1 MPPKKRDKDNETN
14 KNSKIDHLQADHE
27 LFLQAF
33 EKPTQI
39 YRFLRTRNMLS
50 PIFLNRTLSYMK
62 RRMSRSNKSRIGF
75 KVDSLLDKIT
85 LKKSTELQ
93 PNSLGGYMTLTFL
106 GFYDKSLDDPRDYQV
121 KVETLLLKICH
132 KKRKESSSAI
142 VEVSVGSCSVP
153 LNPSTSEPPAMASAV
168 SISSDTFSPSQGPN
182 VKSYMLMLRV
192 TVTRTSGCSTTN
204 GASSSNEITN
214 GDSDEPVTK
223 RLKSSDHLNSTSSDN
238 KWTKLYG
245 SELIVYDKH
254 NRCLLTNGEYDL
266 VLHDATP
273 GGRSATIARSPHK
286 ALMAQWETIPSEND
300 LHAETNPF
308 DIFKVRPLLKLKL
321 SWSQEPTNGL
331 VNRPKLYQQNS
342 DTNGIKKDASSSKD
356 KHSTQ
361 KGSNSEIKNGEKSKE
376 STEGESKRQ
385 QIIYQFLYNN
395 NSRQQTEACDD
406 LHCPWC
412 SLDCGTLYS
421 LLKHLKLCH
430 SRFNFTYFP
439 IPGGARIDVSIN
451 ELYDGSYT
459 GSPHDLIAGAGR
471 GRGGA
476 RGPAR
481 RTTLTHLLA
490 WRPRARRRA
499 PRHSLAEF
507 LELDDTELV
516 EAQRP
521 YLTGHN
527 SLAEF
532 LEPDDTELVEA
543 QLPYLS
549 RHNSS
554 RHSLAEFLEL
564 DDTKLLEAQRPYLTG
579 YYRLYHHTITCLPVY
594 PNELDI
600 DSESETDPLWLQQK
614 TMMMIDEFTDVNE
627 GEKELMK
634 MWNLH
639 VMKYNY
645 VGDCQIPLACQMFLQ
660 MKGKELLEK
669 NLYRNFVLHMCS
681 LHDFGLLSP
690 VALYQTIQMLNQMLA
705 DNAEAKEK
713 MRESLKSQR
722 EHWHAVGKF
731 HQPVVIDQKPLATT
745 AKLNNV
751 EASPSVRR
759 KTSNL
764 QNANRMASASA
775 NFNKSASPGPSHVE
789 SKRKMSSG
797 SIHSRKRSSIS
808 ERKSSV

>member
-1 MPPKKRDKDNETN
+1 MPPKKRDKESETN
-14 KNSKIDHLQADHE
+14 RNPKIDPLQADHE

-62 RRMSRSNKSRIGF
+62 RRMSRSNKGRTGF
-75 KVDSLLDKIT
+75 KVDSLLEKIT

-106 GFYDKSLDDPRDYQV
+106 GFYDKSLDQSIDYQV

-153 LNPSTSEPPAMASAV
+153 LNPSSSEPPAMASAV
-168 SISSDTFSPSQGPN
+168 SIASETFSPSHGPN

-192 TVTRTSGCSTTN
+192 TVTKSPCAGNATSST
-204 GASSSNEITN
+204 AEITN
-214 GDSDEPVTK
+214 INNDEPLIK
-223 RLKSSDHLNSTSSDN
+223 RIKPSETNSSSTEN

-300 LHAETNPF
+300 LHGNTNPF

-331 VNRPKLYQQNS
+331 VNRPKLYHAN
-342 DTNGIKKDASSSKD
+342 DTNGIKKGLSITKNRFCM
-356 KHSTQ
+356 Q
-361 KGSNSEIKNGEKSKE
+361 KGNGESKHNKKSE
-376 STEGESKRQ
+376 NEGEMKRQ

-395 NSRQQTEACDD
+395 NSRQQTEGCDD

-459 GSPHDLIAGAGR
+459 GSPHDLIAAQGRSSASGPRAG
-471 GRGGA
+471 
-476 RGPAR
+476 PTR
-481 RTTLTHLLA
+481 RASLTHLLM
-490 WRPRARRRA
+490 WRPRARRRQQK
-499 PRHSLAEF
+499 HSLAEF
-507 LELDDTELV
+507 LEIEDSDV
-516 EAQRP
+516 
-521 YLTGHN
+521 
-527 SLAEF
+527 
-532 LEPDDTELVEA
+532 
-543 QLPYLS
+543 
-549 RHNSS
+549 
-554 RHSLAEFLEL
+554 
-564 DDTKLLEAQRPYLTG
+564 LEAQRPYITG
-579 YYRLYHHTITCLPVY
+579 HNRLYHHTITCLPVY

-645 VGDCQIPLACQMFLQ
+645 VGDCQIQLACQMFLQ
-660 MKGKELLEK
+660 MKGKELLAK
-669 NLYRNFVLHMCS
+669 NLYRNFILHVSS
-681 LHDFGLLSP
+681 LHDFGLISA
-690 VALYQTIQMLNQMLA
+690 VDLYQTMQMLNQMLA
-705 DNAEAKEK
+705 DSTEAKEK
-713 MRESLKSQR
+713 MRESLKAQR
-722 EHWHAVGKF
+722 EHWNAVGKF
-731 HQPVVIDQKPLATT
+731 QQPVIIEAKPQVNI
-745 AKLNNV
+745 AKLNA

-759 KTSNL
+759 KICSL
-764 QNANRMASASA
+764 QNANRMGSSG
-775 NFNKSASPGPSHVE
+775 FNKSSSPGPSNE

-797 SIHSRKRSSIS
+797 SIQSRKRSSIS
-808 ERKSSV
+808 ERKNSV

>member
-1 MPPKKRDKDNETN
+1 
-14 KNSKIDHLQADHE
+14 
-27 LFLQAF
+27 
-33 EKPTQI
+33 
-39 YRFLRTRNMLS
+39 MLS

-62 RRMSRSNKSRIGF
+62 RRMSRSNKSRVGF
-75 KVDSLLDKIT
+75 KVDSLLEKIT

-106 GFYDKSLDDPRDYQV
+106 GFYDKSLEDPRDYQV

-192 TVTRTSGCSTTN
+192 TVTRASATTTTN
-204 GASSSNEITN
+204 GNTSTAEITN
-214 GDSDEPVTK
+214 GDCDEPVTK
-223 RLKSSDHLNSTSSDN
+223 RLKSTDHLSDG

-266 VLHDATP
+266 VLHDAAP

-286 ALMAQWETIPSEND
+286 ALMAQWETIPNEND
-300 LHAETNPF
+300 LQTETNPF
-308 DIFKVRPLLKLKL
+308 DVFKVRPLLKLKL

-331 VNRPKLYQQNS
+331 VNRPKLYQQTS
-342 DTNGIKKDASSSKD
+342 ENGMKKDSGSSKD
-356 KHSTQ
+356 RSSSQ
-361 KGSNSEIKNGEKSKE
+361 KCGTDKNSDKPKTDAG
-376 STEGESKRQ
+376 EGESRRQ

-459 GSPHDLIAGAGR
+459 GSPHDLIASQGTVGGAPAG
-471 GRGGA
+471 GSASGASGASGTSGASGASGTGGA
-476 RGPAR
+476 RAGPAR
-481 RTTLTHLLA
+481 RTSLTHVLVC
-490 WRPRARRRA
+490 RPRARRRTPA
-499 PRHSLAEF
+499 HSLAEF
-507 LELDDTELV
+507 LELDDADV
-516 EAQRP
+516 ADAQRP

-527 SLAEF
+527 
-532 LEPDDTELVEA
+532 
-543 QLPYLS
+543 
-549 RHNSS
+549 
-554 RHSLAEFLEL
+554 
-564 DDTKLLEAQRPYLTG
+564 
-579 YYRLYHHTITCLPVY
+579 RLYHHTITCLPVY

-660 MKGKELLEK
+660 MRGKELLEK
-669 NLYRNFVLHMCS
+669 NLYRNFILHMCS
-681 LHDFGLLSP
+681 LHDFGLISP
-690 VALYQTIQMLNQMLA
+690 VALYQTVQMLNQMLA

-713 MRESLKSQR
+713 MRDSLKAQR
-722 EHWHAVGKF
+722 EHWNAVGKY
-731 HQPVVIDQKPLATT
+731 HQPALTEQKPPTTT
-745 AKLNNV
+745 AKLNSV

-764 QNANRMASASA
+764 QNANRMASTSS
-775 NFNKSASPGPSHVE
+775 NFNKSSSPGPSHVE

-797 SIHSRKRSSIS
+797 SIQSRKRSSIS

>member
-1 MPPKKRDKDNETN
+1 MPPKKRDKDNDTN

-62 RRMSRSNKSRIGF
+62 RRMSRSNKGRCGF
-75 KVDSLLDKIT
+75 KIDTLLEKIT

-168 SISSDTFSPSQGPN
+168 SISSETFSPSQGPN

-192 TVTRTSGCSTTN
+192 TVTKASANTN
-204 GASSSNEITN
+204 GATSSTEITN
-214 GDSDEPVTK
+214 GDCIEPVTK
-223 RLKSSDHLNSTSSDN
+223 RLKSNSTDHLNSPPDN

-266 VLHDATP
+266 VLHDAAP
-273 GGRSATIARSPHK
+273 GGRGAAIARSPHK
-286 ALMAQWETIPSEND
+286 ALMAQWETIPNENELQTD
-300 LHAETNPF
+300 TNPF

-331 VNRPKLYQQNS
+331 VNRPKLYQQS
-342 DTNGIKKDASSSKD
+342 ETNGAKKESGSSKD
-356 KHSTQ
+356 RLSMKN
-361 KGSNSEIKNGEKSKE
+361 GNSDSKNGEKSKTE
-376 STEGESKRQ
+376 ASEGESKRQ

-412 SLDCGTLYS
+412 SLDCGSLYS

-459 GSPHDLIAGAGR
+459 GSPHDLIAAQGR
-471 GRGGA
+471 GPPAAGPRA
-476 RGPAR
+476 GPAR
-481 RTTLTHLLA
+481 RTALTHVLL
-490 WRPRARRRA
+490 WRPRRARR
-499 PRHSLAEF
+499 PLRHSLAEF
-507 LELDDTELV
+507 LELDDAEVV

-527 SLAEF
+527 
-532 LEPDDTELVEA
+532 
-543 QLPYLS
+543 
-549 RHNSS
+549 
-554 RHSLAEFLEL
+554 
-564 DDTKLLEAQRPYLTG
+564 
-579 YYRLYHHTITCLPVY
+579 RLYHHTITCLPVY

-669 NLYRNFVLHMCS
+669 NLYRNFILHMCS

-713 MRESLKSQR
+713 MRESLKAQR
-722 EHWHAVGKF
+722 EHWHAVGKYQ
-731 HQPVVIDQKPLATT
+731 QPAIIEQKPQTSI
-745 AKLNNV
+745 AKLNNI

-764 QNANRMASASA
+764 QNANRMASNA
-775 NFNKSASPGPSHVE
+775 NFNKSASPGPSHTE
-789 SKRKMSSG
+789 TKRKMSSG
-797 SIHSRKRSSIS
+797 SIQSRKRSSIS

>member
-1 MPPKKRDKDNETN
+1 MPPKKRDKDSEAN

-75 KVDSLLDKIT
+75 KVDSLLEKIT
-85 LKKSTELQ
+85 LKKSTEIQ

-142 VEVSVGSCSVP
+142 FEVSVGSCSVP

-168 SISSDTFSPSQGPN
+168 RN
-182 VKSYMLMLRV
+182 
-192 TVTRTSGCSTTN
+192 STTN
-204 GASSSNEITN
+204 GATSSTEITN
-214 GDSDEPVTK
+214 GDSDEPLTK
-223 RLKSSDHLNSTSSDN
+223 RLKSSSDHLNSTPTEN
-238 KWTKLYG
+238 KWSKLYG

-273 GGRSATIARSPHK
+273 GSRSATITKSPHK
-286 ALMAQWETIPSEND
+286 ALMAQWETIPNESDMQTES
-300 LHAETNPF
+300 NPF

-331 VNRPKLYQQNS
+331 VNRPKLYQQS
-342 DTNGIKKDASSSKD
+342 GDTNGLKKDGSSKD
-356 KHSTQ
+356 RLTTQ
-361 KGSNSEIKNGEKSKE
+361 KCHLSDIKNGEKSKAE
-376 STEGESKRQ
+376 NGDSDSKRQ

-412 SLDCGTLYS
+412 SLDCGALYS

-439 IPGGARIDVSIN
+439 IPGGARVDVSIN

-459 GSPHDLIAGAGR
+459 GSPHDLIAAQGRAAG
-471 GRGGA
+471 GGPRA
-476 RGPAR
+476 GPTR
-481 RTTLTHLLA
+481 RASLTHVLVC
-490 WRPRARRRA
+490 RPRPRRA
-499 PRHSLAEF
+499 KRHSLAEF
-507 LELDDTELV
+507 LELDD
-516 EAQRP
+516 ADADSQRP

-527 SLAEF
+527 
-532 LEPDDTELVEA
+532 
-543 QLPYLS
+543 
-549 RHNSS
+549 
-554 RHSLAEFLEL
+554 
-564 DDTKLLEAQRPYLTG
+564 
-579 YYRLYHHTITCLPVY
+579 RLYHHTITCLPVY

-669 NLYRNFVLHMCS
+669 NLYRNFILHMCS

-690 VALYQTIQMLNQMLA
+690 VALYQTVQMLNQMLA

-713 MRESLKSQR
+713 MRDSLKAQR
-722 EHWHAVGKF
+722 EHWNAVGKYQ
-731 HQPVVIDQKPLATT
+731 QPVIIEQKPQNAT

-764 QNANRMASASA
+764 QNANRMASTSA
-775 NFNKSASPGPSHVE
+775 NFNKSSSPGPNIPE
-789 SKRKMSSG
+789 SKRKMSSSG
-797 SIHSRKRSSIS
+797 IHSRKRSSIS

>member
-1 MPPKKRDKDNETN
+1 MPPKKRDKDSETN

-75 KVDSLLDKIT
+75 KVDSLLEKIT

-93 PNSLGGYMTLTFL
+93 PKLGGYMTLTFL
-106 GFYDKSLDDPRDYQV
+106 GFYDKSLDDPREYQV

-192 TVTRTSGCSTTN
+192 TVTRASANGNSN
-204 GASSSNEITN
+204 GAASSTEITN

-223 RLKSSDHLNSTSSDN
+223 RLKSTPTDHCNSSTEN

-286 ALMAQWETIPSEND
+286 ALMAQWETIPNENE
-300 LHAETNPF
+300 LHSETNPF

-342 DTNGIKKDASSSKD
+342 ETNGVKKENNINKDRIPMQKSSTSD
-356 KHSTQ
+356 
-361 KGSNSEIKNGEKSKE
+361 NKNGDKSKTE
-376 STEGESKRQ
+376 PSEGESKRQ

-439 IPGGARIDVSIN
+439 IPGGARVDVSIN

-459 GSPHDLIAGAGR
+459 GSPHDLIAAQGRSAAGP
-471 GRGGA
+471 GGSA
-476 RGPAR
+476 GPRAGPTR
-481 RTTLTHLLA
+481 RAALSRVLL
-490 WRPRARRRA
+490 WRPRRARRA
-499 PRHSLAEF
+499 RHSLAEF
-507 LELDDTELV
+507 LELDDELAD
-516 EAQRP
+516 AQRP
-521 YLTGHN
+521 YLAGHN
-527 SLAEF
+527 
-532 LEPDDTELVEA
+532 
-543 QLPYLS
+543 
-549 RHNSS
+549 
-554 RHSLAEFLEL
+554 
-564 DDTKLLEAQRPYLTG
+564 
-579 YYRLYHHTITCLPVY
+579 RLYHHTITCLPVY

-645 VGDCQIPLACQMFLQ
+645 VGDCQIPIACQMFLQ

-669 NLYRNFVLHMCS
+669 NLYRNFILHMCS

-690 VALYQTIQMLNQMLA
+690 IALYQTVQMLNQMLA

-713 MRESLKSQR
+713 MRESLRAQR
-722 EHWHAVGKF
+722 DHWNAVGKYQ
-731 HQPVVIDQKPLATT
+731 QPAIIEQKPQMNA

-775 NFNKSASPGPSHVE
+775 NFNKSASPGPNHTE
-789 SKRKMSSG
+789 NKRKMSSG
-797 SIHSRKRSSIS
+797 SIQSRKRSSIS

>member
-1 MPPKKRDKDNETN
+1 MPPKKRDKDSETN

-75 KVDSLLDKIT
+75 KVDSLLEKIT

-106 GFYDKSLDDPRDYQV
+106 GFYDKSLEESRDYQV

-192 TVTRTSGCSTTN
+192 TVTRAGSQN
-204 GASSSNEITN
+204 GASTSEITN
-214 GDSDEPVTK
+214 GDCDEPVTK
-223 RLKSSDHLNSTSSDN
+223 RLKSTSEVNSET
-238 KWTKLYG
+238 KWSKLYG

-286 ALMAQWETIPSEND
+286 ALMAQWETIPNEND
-300 LHAETNPF
+300 IQTETNPF

-331 VNRPKLYQQNS
+331 VNRPKLYQQS
-342 DTNGIKKDASSSKD
+342 SETNGVKKETKEKPSILKSVSSES
-356 KHSTQ
+356 
-361 KGSNSEIKNGEKSKE
+361 KNGEKSKPE
-376 STEGESKRQ
+376 SATSESKRQ

-412 SLDCGTLYS
+412 SLDCGKLYS

-459 GSPHDLIAGAGR
+459 GSPHDLIAAQGRSSAPGPRAG
-471 GRGGA
+471 
-476 RGPAR
+476 PTR
-481 RTTLTHLLA
+481 RTSLTHLLV
-490 WRPRARRRA
+490 WRPRARRRMQK
-499 PRHSLAEF
+499 HSLAEF
-507 LELDDTELV
+507 LEVDDSEIV

-527 SLAEF
+527 
-532 LEPDDTELVEA
+532 
-543 QLPYLS
+543 
-549 RHNSS
+549 
-554 RHSLAEFLEL
+554 
-564 DDTKLLEAQRPYLTG
+564 
-579 YYRLYHHTITCLPVY
+579 RLYHHTITCLPVY

-645 VGDCQIPLACQMFLQ
+645 VGDCQIPLACRKFLQ
-660 MKGKELLEK
+660 AKGRELLDK
-669 NLYRNFVLHMCS
+669 GLYRNLILHMCS

-690 VALYQTIQMLNQMLA
+690 VVLHQTVQMLNQMLA
-705 DNAEAKEK
+705 DSSEAKEK
-713 MRESLKSQR
+713 MRSALKAQR
-722 EHWHAVGKF
+722 EHWNAVGKF
-731 HQPVVIDQKPLATT
+731 QQPVIIEQKPQINQ
-745 AKLNNV
+745 AKLNNA

-764 QNANRMASASA
+764 QNANRMGSNS
-775 NFNKSASPGPSHVE
+775 FNKSSSPAPNE

-797 SIHSRKRSSIS
+797 SIQSRKRSSIS

>member
-1 MPPKKRDKDNETN
+1 MPPKKRDKDSETN

-75 KVDSLLDKIT
+75 KVDSLLEKIT
-85 LKKSTELQ
+85 LKKSTEIQ

-106 GFYDKSLDDPRDYQV
+106 GFYDKSLDDPRDYHV

-142 VEVSVGSCSVP
+142 FEVSVGSCSVP

-192 TVTRTSGCSTTN
+192 TVTKATGSSSTN
-204 GASSSNEITN
+204 GATSSTEITN
-214 GDSDEPVTK
+214 GDSDEPLIK
-223 RLKSSDHLNSTSSDN
+223 RLKSSSEHLNSTTEN
-238 KWTKLYG
+238 KWSKLYG

-286 ALMAQWETIPSEND
+286 ALMAQWETIPNEKD
-300 LHAETNPF
+300 LHSETNPF

-331 VNRPKLYQQNS
+331 VNRPKLYQQSS
-342 DTNGIKKDASSSKD
+342 DMNGVKKDGSNKERL
-356 KHSTQ
+356 STQ
-361 KGSNSEIKNGEKSKE
+361 KHDVKNSDKSK
-376 STEGESKRQ
+376 GESSEADGKRQ

-412 SLDCGTLYS
+412 SLDCGALYS

-459 GSPHDLIAGAGR
+459 GSPHDLIAAQGRGAG
-471 GRGGA
+471 A
-476 RGPAR
+476 GPRAGPTR
-481 RTTLTHLLA
+481 RAALTRVLVCPRP
-490 WRPRARRRA
+490 RPRARR
-499 PRHSLAEF
+499 H
-507 LELDDTELV
+507 
-516 EAQRP
+516 
-521 YLTGHN
+521 

-532 LEPDDTELVEA
+532 LEPDDA
-543 QLPYLS
+543 D
-549 RHNSS
+549 
-554 RHSLAEFLEL
+554 A
-564 DDTKLLEAQRPYLTG
+564 DAQRPYITG
-579 YYRLYHHTITCLPVY
+579 HNRLYHHTITCLPVY

-669 NLYRNFVLHMCS
+669 NLYRNFILHMCS

-690 VALYQTIQMLNQMLA
+690 VALYQTVQMLNQMLA

-713 MRESLKSQR
+713 MRQSLKAQR
-722 EHWHAVGKF
+722 EHWNAIGKYQ
-731 HQPVVIDQKPLATT
+731 QPVIIEQKPQTTT

-764 QNANRMASASA
+764 QNANRMASTSS
-775 NFNKSASPGPSHVE
+775 NFNKSSSPGPNNSE

-797 SIHSRKRSSIS
+797 SIQSRKRSSIS

>member
-1 MPPKKRDKDNETN
+1 MPPKKRDKDSETN

-75 KVDSLLDKIT
+75 KVDSLLEKIT
-85 LKKSTELQ
+85 LKKSTEIQ

-142 VEVSVGSCSVP
+142 IEVSVGSCSVP

-192 TVTRTSGCSTTN
+192 TVTRAASNTTTN
-204 GASSSNEITN
+204 NATSSTEITN
-214 GDSDEPVTK
+214 GDSEEPLTK
-223 RLKSSDHLNSTSSDN
+223 RIKSASDHLNSTTEN
-238 KWTKLYG
+238 KWSKLYG

-273 GGRSATIARSPHK
+273 GSRSATITRSPHK
-286 ALMAQWETIPSEND
+286 ALMAQWETIPNEND
-300 LHAETNPF
+300 VQSESNPF

-331 VNRPKLYQQNS
+331 VNRPKLYQQS
-342 DTNGIKKDASSSKD
+342 TETNGVKKDSVNKD
-356 KHSTQ
+356 RLPTQ
-361 KGSNSEIKNGEKSKE
+361 KCHANDIKNGDKSKVDT
-376 STEGESKRQ
+376 TEGDGKRQ

-412 SLDCGTLYS
+412 SLDCGALYS

-459 GSPHDLIAGAGR
+459 GSPHDLIAAQGR
-471 GRGGA
+471 GCGG
-476 RGPAR
+476 GPRAGPTR
-481 RTTLTHLLA
+481 RASLTHVLVC
-490 WRPRARRRA
+490 RPRPRPPRTK
-499 PRHSLAEF
+499 RHSLAEF
-507 LELDDTELV
+507 LELDDADAES
-516 EAQRP
+516 QRP

-527 SLAEF
+527 
-532 LEPDDTELVEA
+532 
-543 QLPYLS
+543 
-549 RHNSS
+549 
-554 RHSLAEFLEL
+554 
-564 DDTKLLEAQRPYLTG
+564 
-579 YYRLYHHTITCLPVY
+579 RLYHHTITCLPVY

-669 NLYRNFVLHMCS
+669 NLYRNFILHMCS

-690 VALYQTIQMLNQMLA
+690 VALYQTIQRLNQMLA

-713 MRESLKSQR
+713 MRESLKAQR
-722 EHWHAVGKF
+722 EHWNLIGKYQ
-731 HQPVVIDQKPLATT
+731 QPVIIEQKPQTTT

-764 QNANRMASASA
+764 QNANRMGSASS
-775 NFNKSASPGPSHVE
+775 NFTSTPGPSGE
-789 SKRKMSSG
+789 TKRKMSSG
-797 SIHSRKRSSIS
+797 SIQSRKRSSIS

>member
-1 MPPKKRDKDNETN
+1 MPPKKRDKDSEAN

-75 KVDSLLDKIT
+75 KVDCLLEKIT

-106 GFYDKSLDDPRDYQV
+106 GFYDKSLEDSREYQV

-192 TVTRTSGCSTTN
+192 TVTKTSNNVAN
-204 GASSSNEITN
+204 GASSSTEITN
-214 GDSDEPVTK
+214 GDCEEPVTK
-223 RLKSSDHLNSTSSDN
+223 RLKSSDHQNTTEN

-266 VLHDATP
+266 VLHDAAP

-286 ALMAQWETIPSEND
+286 ALMAQWETIPNEHD
-300 LHAETNPF
+300 LQTETNPF
-308 DIFKVRPLLKLKL
+308 DVFKVRPLLKLKL

-331 VNRPKLYQQNS
+331 VNRPKLYQQTSENGVKKETSINKDRLSAQKCSTS
-342 DTNGIKKDASSSKD
+342 DHKNNEKVK
-356 KHSTQ
+356 
-361 KGSNSEIKNGEKSKE
+361 SEQND
-376 STEGESKRQ
+376 GESKRQ

-459 GSPHDLIAGAGR
+459 GSPHDLIAAQGRSVGTGPRAG
-471 GRGGA
+471 
-476 RGPAR
+476 PTR
-481 RTTLTHLLA
+481 RTTLTHVLV
-490 WRPRARRRA
+490 WRPRARRR
-499 PRHSLAEF
+499 PVRHSLAEF
-507 LELDDTELV
+507 LELEDTEMI

-521 YLTGHN
+521 YITGHN
-527 SLAEF
+527 
-532 LEPDDTELVEA
+532 
-543 QLPYLS
+543 
-549 RHNSS
+549 
-554 RHSLAEFLEL
+554 
-564 DDTKLLEAQRPYLTG
+564 
-579 YYRLYHHTITCLPVY
+579 RLYHHTITCLPVY

-639 VMKYNY
+639 VMKHNY

-660 MKGKELLEK
+660 MRGKELLEK

-690 VALYQTIQMLNQMLA
+690 VALYQTVQMLNQMLA
-705 DNAEAKEK
+705 DNHEAKEK
-713 MRESLKSQR
+713 MRESLKAQR
-722 EHWHAVGKF
+722 EHWNAVGKYQ
-731 HQPVVIDQKPLATT
+731 QPVVIEQKPQTNT
-745 AKLNNV
+745 AKLNV

-759 KTSNL
+759 KISNL
-764 QNANRMASASA
+764 QNANRMASTSS
-775 NFNKSASPGPSHVE
+775 NFNKSSSPGPNHSE

-797 SIHSRKRSSIS
+797 SIQSRKRSSIS

>member
-1 MPPKKRDKDNETN
+1 
-14 KNSKIDHLQADHE
+14 
-27 LFLQAF
+27 
-33 EKPTQI
+33 
-39 YRFLRTRNMLS
+39 
-50 PIFLNRTLSYMK
+50 MK

-106 GFYDKSLDDPRDYQV
+106 GFYDKSLDEPRDYQV

-168 SISSDTFSPSQGPN
+168 SISSETFSPSQGPN

-192 TVTRTSGCSTTN
+192 TVTRASGSSTSN
-204 GASSSNEITN
+204 GAASSSEITN
-214 GDSDEPVTK
+214 GDCDEPVTK
-223 RLKSSDHLNSTSSDN
+223 RLKSSSDLNSSSDG
-238 KWTKLYG
+238 KWTKFYG

-266 VLHDATP
+266 VLHDASP
-273 GGRSATIARSPHK
+273 AGRSGTIARSPHK
-286 ALMAQWETIPSEND
+286 ALMAQWETIPNEND
-300 LHAETNPF
+300 LQTEGNPF

-331 VNRPKLYQQNS
+331 VNRPKLYQQTS
-342 DTNGIKKDASSSKD
+342 ENGKKDSCSSKD
-356 KHSTQ
+356 RQAASKS
-361 KGSNSEIKNGEKSKE
+361 SNNDIKNGDKSKLDG
-376 STEGESKRQ
+376 TDGESKRQ

-459 GSPHDLIAGAGR
+459 GSPHDLIAAQ
-471 GRGGA
+471 GRGG
-476 RGPAR
+476 GPAATAPGGGPAGPRAGPTR
-481 RTTLTHLLA
+481 RTELTHVLVWRA
-490 WRPRARRRA
+490 RPRRR
-499 PRHSLAEF
+499 PIRHSLAEF
-507 LELDDTELV
+507 LELDDADIV
-516 EAQRP
+516 DAQRP

-527 SLAEF
+527 
-532 LEPDDTELVEA
+532 
-543 QLPYLS
+543 
-549 RHNSS
+549 
-554 RHSLAEFLEL
+554 
-564 DDTKLLEAQRPYLTG
+564 
-579 YYRLYHHTITCLPVY
+579 RLYHHTITCLPVY

-645 VGDCQIPLACQMFLQ
+645 VGDCQIPIACQMFLQ
-660 MKGKELLEK
+660 MRGKELLEK

-690 VALYQTIQMLNQMLA
+690 VALYQTVQLLNQMLA
-705 DNAEAKEK
+705 DNGEAKEK
-713 MRESLKSQR
+713 MRESLRAAR
-722 EHWHAVGKF
+722 EQWRLTRRDEPRG
-731 HQPVVIDQKPLATT
+731 DAT
-745 AKLNNV
+745 
-751 EASPSVRR
+751 PRR
-759 KTSNL
+759 KPPR
-764 QNANRMASASA
+764 QA
-775 NFNKSASPGPSHVE
+775 PG
-789 SKRKMSSG
+789 
-797 SIHSRKRSSIS
+797 RKRASLSD
-808 ERKSSV
+808 RNTSV

>member
-1 MPPKKRDKDNETN
+1 MPPKKRDKDNEAS

-75 KVDSLLDKIT
+75 KVDSLLEKIT

-192 TVTRTSGCSTTN
+192 TVTRASGSSTAN
-204 GASSSNEITN
+204 GAASSSEITN
-214 GDSDEPVTK
+214 GDCDEPVTK
-223 RLKSSDHLNSTSSDN
+223 RLKSSSDLNSSSDG
-238 KWTKLYG
+238 KWTKFYG

-273 GGRSATIARSPHK
+273 GGRSGTIARSPHK
-286 ALMAQWETIPSEND
+286 ALMAQWETIPNEND
-300 LHAETNPF
+300 LQTEGNPF

-331 VNRPKLYQQNS
+331 VNRPKLYQQTS
-342 DTNGIKKDASSSKD
+342 ENGKKDPSNKDRQSTSKTRD
-356 KHSTQ
+356 KT
-361 KGSNSEIKNGEKSKE
+361 KSD
-376 STEGESKRQ
+376 SADGESKRQ

-459 GSPHDLIAGAGR
+459 GSPHDLIAAQGRSGVSAGP
-471 GRGGA
+471 GGA
-476 RGPAR
+476 AGPRAGPTR
-481 RTTLTHLLA
+481 RTALTHVLV
-490 WRPRARRRA
+490 WRARARRRPA
-499 PRHSLAEF
+499 RHSLAEF
-507 LELDDTELV
+507 LELDDADV
-516 EAQRP
+516 IDAQRP

-527 SLAEF
+527 
-532 LEPDDTELVEA
+532 
-543 QLPYLS
+543 
-549 RHNSS
+549 
-554 RHSLAEFLEL
+554 
-564 DDTKLLEAQRPYLTG
+564 
-579 YYRLYHHTITCLPVY
+579 RLYHHTITCLPVY

-645 VGDCQIPLACQMFLQ
+645 VGDCQIPIACQMFLQ
-660 MKGKELLEK
+660 MRGKELLEK

-690 VALYQTIQMLNQMLA
+690 VALYQTVQMLNQMLA

-713 MRESLKSQR
+713 MRESLRAAR
-722 EHWHAVGKF
+722 EHWQLVGRLQ
-731 HQPVVIDQKPLATT
+731 QPAAGAPPAPDHKAPA
-745 AKLNNV
+745 AGNKLG
-751 EASPSVRR
+751 EASPAVRR
-759 KTSNL
+759 KTSSL
-764 QNANRMASASA
+764 QAARLASAA
-775 NFNKSASPGPSHVE
+775 ASPAAD

-797 SIHSRKRSSIS
+797 AIHSRKRSSIS

>member
-1 MPPKKRDKDNETN
+1 MPPKKRDKDNEAS

-106 GFYDKSLDDPRDYQV
+106 GFYDKSLDEPRDYQV

-168 SISSDTFSPSQGPN
+168 SISSETFSPSQGPN

-192 TVTRTSGCSTTN
+192 TVTRASGSSTSN
-204 GASSSNEITN
+204 GAASSSEITN
-214 GDSDEPVTK
+214 GDCDEPVTK
-223 RLKSSDHLNSTSSDN
+223 RLKSSSDLNSSSDG
-238 KWTKLYG
+238 KWTKFYG

-266 VLHDATP
+266 VLHDASP
-273 GGRSATIARSPHK
+273 AGRSGTIARSPHK
-286 ALMAQWETIPSEND
+286 ALMAQWETIPNEND
-300 LHAETNPF
+300 LQTEGNPF

-331 VNRPKLYQQNS
+331 VNRPKLYQQTS
-342 DTNGIKKDASSSKD
+342 ENGKKDSCSSKD
-356 KHSTQ
+356 RQAASKS
-361 KGSNSEIKNGEKSKE
+361 SNNDIKNGDKSKLDG
-376 STEGESKRQ
+376 TDGESKRQ

-459 GSPHDLIAGAGR
+459 GSPHDLIAAQ
-471 GRGGA
+471 GRGG
-476 RGPAR
+476 GPAAATQGGGPAGPRAGPTR
-481 RTTLTHLLA
+481 RTELTHVLVWRA
-490 WRPRARRRA
+490 RPRRR
-499 PRHSLAEF
+499 PIRHSLAEF
-507 LELDDTELV
+507 LELDDADIV
-516 EAQRP
+516 DAQRP

-527 SLAEF
+527 
-532 LEPDDTELVEA
+532 
-543 QLPYLS
+543 
-549 RHNSS
+549 
-554 RHSLAEFLEL
+554 
-564 DDTKLLEAQRPYLTG
+564 
-579 YYRLYHHTITCLPVY
+579 RLYHHTITCLPVY

-645 VGDCQIPLACQMFLQ
+645 VGDCQIPIACQMFLQ
-660 MKGKELLEK
+660 MRGKELLEK

-690 VALYQTIQMLNQMLA
+690 VALYQTVQLLNQMLA
-705 DNAEAKEK
+705 DNGEAKEK
-713 MRESLKSQR
+713 MRESLRAAR
-722 EHWHAVGKF
+722 EQWRLTRRDEPRADHT
-731 HQPVVIDQKPLATT
+731 P
-745 AKLNNV
+745 
-751 EASPSVRR
+751 RR
-759 KTSNL
+759 KPPR
-764 QNANRMASASA
+764 QA
-775 NFNKSASPGPSHVE
+775 PG
-789 SKRKMSSG
+789 
-797 SIHSRKRSSIS
+797 RKRASLSD
-808 ERKSSV
+808 RNTSV

>member
-1 MPPKKRDKDNETN
+1 MPPKKRDKDNESN

-62 RRMSRSNKSRIGF
+62 RRMSRSNKSRMGF
-75 KVDSLLDKIT
+75 KVDSLLEKVT

-192 TVTRTSGCSTTN
+192 TVTRATGSTSN
-204 GASSSNEITN
+204 GASSSEITN
-214 GDSDEPVTK
+214 GDNDEPLTK
-223 RLKSSDHLNSTSSDN
+223 RLKSSADLNSSEA

-273 GGRSATIARSPHK
+273 STRSATIAKSPHK
-286 ALMAQWETIPSEND
+286 ALMAQWETIPSEHD
-300 LHAETNPF
+300 LQADSNPF
-308 DIFKVRPLLKLKL
+308 DVFKVRPLLKLKL

-331 VNRPKLYQQNS
+331 VNRPKLYQQSNE
-342 DTNGIKKDASSSKD
+342 NGHKKESSTSKD
-356 KHSTQ
+356 RLNVPKCSS
-361 KGSNSEIKNGEKSKE
+361 SNSEIKNGDKQKSDQ
-376 STEGESKRQ
+376 SEGESKRQ

-459 GSPHDLIAGAGR
+459 GSPHDLIAAQGRGAGA
-471 GRGGA
+471 GS
-476 RGPAR
+476 GPRAGPTR
-481 RTTLTHLLA
+481 RTSLTHVLV
-490 WRPRARRRA
+490 WRARARRR
-499 PRHSLAEF
+499 PHRHSLAEF
-507 LELDDTELV
+507 LELDDAELV
-516 EAQRP
+516 DAQRP

-527 SLAEF
+527 
-532 LEPDDTELVEA
+532 
-543 QLPYLS
+543 
-549 RHNSS
+549 
-554 RHSLAEFLEL
+554 
-564 DDTKLLEAQRPYLTG
+564 
-579 YYRLYHHTITCLPVY
+579 RLYHHTITCLPVY

-660 MKGKELLEK
+660 MRGKELLEK

-690 VALYQTIQMLNQMLA
+690 IALYQTVQMLNQMLA

-713 MRESLKSQR
+713 MRESLRQAR
-722 EHWHAVGKF
+722 EHWHAVGQF
-731 HQPVVIDQKPLATT
+731 QAPALTEQKPAPSC
-745 AKLNNV
+745 AKLSA

-759 KTSNL
+759 KTSSL
-764 QNANRMASASA
+764 HARLA
-775 NFNKSASPGPSHVE
+775 GR
-789 SKRKMSSG
+789 KRERERER
-797 SIHSRKRSSIS
+797 SRKT
-808 ERKSSV
+808 EG

>member
-1 MPPKKRDKDNETN
+1 MPPKKRDKDNEN
-14 KNSKIDHLQADHE
+14 LKNSKIDHLQADHE

-62 RRMSRSNKSRIGF
+62 RRMSRSNKTRIGF

-85 LKKSTELQ
+85 AKKSTDLQ
-93 PNSLGGYMTLTFL
+93 LKSLGGYMTLTFL
-106 GFYDKSLDDPRDYQV
+106 GFYDKSLENPREYQV

-192 TVTRTSGCSTTN
+192 TVTRSSGNNASNGPTT
-204 GASSSNEITN
+204 SNEITN
-214 GDSDEPVTK
+214 GDCGEPVTK
-223 RLKSSDHLNSTSSDN
+223 RLKSATSDHLNSTSNDN

-266 VLHDATP
+266 VLHDAIP
-273 GGRSATIARSPHK
+273 GGRSPTIAKSPHK
-286 ALMAQWETIPSEND
+286 ALMAQWETIPNEMD
-300 LHAETNPF
+300 VHPDKNPF

-331 VNRPKLYQQNS
+331 VNRPKLYQQAGES
-342 DTNGIKKDASSSKD
+342 NGMKKDGSSSKD

-361 KGSNSEIKNGEKSKE
+361 KGNDIKNGDKCKSD
-376 STEGESKRQ
+376 SSEGESKRQ

-412 SLDCGTLYS
+412 SLDCGALYS

-430 SRFNFTYFP
+430 SRFNFTYF
-439 IPGGARIDVSIN
+439 
-451 ELYDGSYT
+451 
-459 GSPHDLIAGAGR
+459 
-471 GRGGA
+471 
-476 RGPAR
+476 
-481 RTTLTHLLA
+481 
-490 WRPRARRRA
+490 
-499 PRHSLAEF
+499 F
-507 LELDDTELV
+507 LELDDAEHV

-527 SLAEF
+527 
-532 LEPDDTELVEA
+532 
-543 QLPYLS
+543 
-549 RHNSS
+549 
-554 RHSLAEFLEL
+554 
-564 DDTKLLEAQRPYLTG
+564 
-579 YYRLYHHTITCLPVY
+579 RLYHHTITCLPVY

-600 DSESETDPLWLQQK
+600 DSEGETDPLWLQQK

-669 NLYRNFVLHMCS
+669 NLYRNFILHMCS

-690 VALYQTIQMLNQMLA
+690 VTLYQTIQMLNQMLA

-713 MRESLKSQR
+713 MRESLKAQR
-722 EHWHAVGKF
+722 EHWNTIGKF
-731 HQPVVIDQKPLATT
+731 QQPVVIDQKPATKT
-745 AKLNNV
+745 ANLNNV

-764 QNANRMASASA
+764 QNANRMASASS
-775 NFNKSASPGPSHVE
+775 NFNKSSSPGPSHTE
-789 SKRKMSSG
+789 TKRKMSSG
-797 SIHSRKRSSIS
+797 SIQSRKRSSIS

>member
-1 MPPKKRDKDNETN
+1 MPPKKRDKDNEAS
-14 KNSKIDHLQADHE
+14 KSSKIDHLQADHE

-75 KVDSLLDKIT
+75 KVDSLLEKIT

-192 TVTRTSGCSTTN
+192 TVTRASGSSTAN
-204 GASSSNEITN
+204 GAASSSEITN
-214 GDSDEPVTK
+214 GDCDEPVTK
-223 RLKSSDHLNSTSSDN
+223 RLKSSSDLNSSSDG
-238 KWTKLYG
+238 KWTKFYG

-273 GGRSATIARSPHK
+273 GGRSGTIARSPHK
-286 ALMAQWETIPSEND
+286 ALMAQWETIPNEND
-300 LHAETNPF
+300 LQTEGNPF

-331 VNRPKLYQQNS
+331 VNRPKLYQQTS
-342 DTNGIKKDASSSKD
+342 ENGKKDSSNKDRQSTSK
-356 KHSTQ
+356 T
-361 KGSNSEIKNGEKSKE
+361 SNNDIKNGDKTKSD
-376 STEGESKRQ
+376 SNDGESKRQ

-459 GSPHDLIAGAGR
+459 GSPHDLIAAQGRSGSGPAAAGPGGAGP
-471 GRGGA
+471 GGA
-476 RGPAR
+476 GGPRAGPTR
-481 RTTLTHLLA
+481 RTALTHVLV
-490 WRPRARRRA
+490 WRARARRRPA
-499 PRHSLAEF
+499 RHSLAEF
-507 LELDDTELV
+507 LELDDADLV
-516 EAQRP
+516 DAQRP

-527 SLAEF
+527 
-532 LEPDDTELVEA
+532 
-543 QLPYLS
+543 
-549 RHNSS
+549 
-554 RHSLAEFLEL
+554 
-564 DDTKLLEAQRPYLTG
+564 
-579 YYRLYHHTITCLPVY
+579 RLYHHTITCLPVY

-645 VGDCQIPLACQMFLQ
+645 VGDCQIPIACQMFLQ
-660 MKGKELLEK
+660 MRGKELLEK

-690 VALYQTIQMLNQMLA
+690 VALYQTVQMLNQMLA

-713 MRESLKSQR
+713 MRESLRAQR
-722 EHWHAVGKF
+722 EHWQLVGRLQ
-731 HQPVVIDQKPLATT
+731 QPAGGGCAPAAPDCKAPPA
-745 AKLNNV
+745 AGKLGDS
-751 EASPSVRR
+751 SPAVRR

-764 QNANRMASASA
+764 QNANRMASA
-775 NFNKSASPGPSHVE
+775 ASFSKAGSPAASHADT
-789 SKRKMSSG
+789 KRKMSSG
-797 SIHSRKRSSIS
+797 TIQSRKRSSIS

>member
-1 MPPKKRDKDNETN
+1 MPPKKRDKDNEAN

-75 KVDSLLDKIT
+75 KVDSLLEKIT

-106 GFYDKSLDDPRDYQV
+106 GFYDKSLDEPRDYQV

-168 SISSDTFSPSQGPN
+168 SISSETFSPSQGPN

-192 TVTRTSGCSTTN
+192 TVTRASGSSTSN
-204 GASSSNEITN
+204 GAASSSEITN
-214 GDSDEPVTK
+214 GDCDEPVTK
-223 RLKSSDHLNSTSSDN
+223 RLKSSSDLNSSSDG
-238 KWTKLYG
+238 KWTKFYG

-266 VLHDATP
+266 VLHDASP
-273 GGRSATIARSPHK
+273 GGRSGTIARSPHK
-286 ALMAQWETIPSEND
+286 ALMAQWETIPNEND
-300 LHAETNPF
+300 LQTEGNPF

-331 VNRPKLYQQNS
+331 VNRPKLYQQTS
-342 DTNGIKKDASSSKD
+342 ENGKKDSCSSKD
-356 KHSTQ
+356 RQAASKS
-361 KGSNSEIKNGEKSKE
+361 SNNDIKNGDKSKLDG
-376 STEGESKRQ
+376 TDGESKRQ

-459 GSPHDLIAGAGR
+459 GSPHDLIAAQ
-471 GRGGA
+471 GRGGSG
-476 RGPAR
+476 GPGAG
-481 RTTLTHLLA
+481 
-490 WRPRARRRA
+490 PGA
-499 PRHSLAEF
+499 PS
-507 LELDDTELV
+507 DIVD
-516 EAQRP
+516 AQRP

-527 SLAEF
+527 
-532 LEPDDTELVEA
+532 
-543 QLPYLS
+543 
-549 RHNSS
+549 
-554 RHSLAEFLEL
+554 
-564 DDTKLLEAQRPYLTG
+564 
-579 YYRLYHHTITCLPVY
+579 RLYHHTITCLPVY

-645 VGDCQIPLACQMFLQ
+645 VGDCQIPIACQMFLQ
-660 MKGKELLEK
+660 MRGKELLEK

-690 VALYQTIQMLNQMLA
+690 VALYQTVQMLNQMLA

-713 MRESLKSQR
+713 MRESLRLAR
-722 EHWHAVGKF
+722 EQWRAA
-731 HQPVVIDQKPLATT
+731 P
-745 AKLNNV
+745 
-751 EASPSVRR
+751 EAAPRR
-759 KTSNL
+759 KPPRAIT
-764 QNANRMASASA
+764 
-775 NFNKSASPGPSHVE
+775 
-789 SKRKMSSG
+789 
-797 SIHSRKRSSIS
+797 RKRHDHA
-808 ERKSSV
+808 ERTTNV

>member
-14 KNSKIDHLQADHE
+14 KNTKIDHLQADHE

-62 RRMSRSNKSRIGF
+62 RRMSRSNKSRVGF
-75 KVDSLLDKIT
+75 KVDSLLEKIT
-85 LKKSTELQ
+85 QKKSTDLQ

-106 GFYDKSLDDPRDYQV
+106 GFYDKSLDDSRDYQV

-153 LNPSTSEPPAMASAV
+153 LNPSSSEPPAMASAV
-168 SISSDTFSPSQGPN
+168 SIASDTFSPSQGPN

-192 TVTRTSGCSTTN
+192 TVTKSTSHTN
-204 GASSSNEITN
+204 GTANTTEITN
-214 GDSDEPVTK
+214 GDSDEPLTK
-223 RLKSSDHLNSTSSDN
+223 RIKSSDINSSPSDN
-238 KWTKLYG
+238 KWSKLYG

-286 ALMAQWETIPSEND
+286 ALMAQWETIPNENE
-300 LHAETNPF
+300 LHSETNPF

-331 VNRPKLYQQNS
+331 VNRPKLYQANE
-342 DTNGIKKDASSSKD
+342 TNGIKKESNASKD
-356 KHSTQ
+356 RIST
-361 KGSNSEIKNGEKSKE
+361 SKCGASDNKTNDKVKLE
-376 STEGESKRQ
+376 TSEGETKRQ

-459 GSPHDLIAGAGR
+459 GSPHDLIASQGRSSASGPRAG
-471 GRGGA
+471 
-476 RGPAR
+476 PTR
-481 RTTLTHLLA
+481 RASLTHLLI
-490 WRPRARRRA
+490 WRPRARRRQT
-499 PRHSLAEF
+499 RHSLAEF
-507 LELDDTELV
+507 LELDDNDLLD
-516 EAQRP
+516 AQRP
-521 YLTGHN
+521 YITGHN
-527 SLAEF
+527 
-532 LEPDDTELVEA
+532 
-543 QLPYLS
+543 
-549 RHNSS
+549 
-554 RHSLAEFLEL
+554 
-564 DDTKLLEAQRPYLTG
+564 
-579 YYRLYHHTITCLPVY
+579 RLYHHTITCLPVY

-669 NLYRNFVLHMCS
+669 NLYRNFILHMCS
-681 LHDFGLLSP
+681 LHDFGLISS
-690 VALYQTIQMLNQMLA
+690 VALYQTVQMLNQMLA

-713 MRESLKSQR
+713 MRESLKAQR
-722 EHWHAVGKF
+722 EHWNAVGKYQ
-731 HQPVVIDQKPLATT
+731 QPVIIEQKPQTNS
-745 AKLNNV
+745 AKLNV
-751 EASPSVRR
+751 DASPSVRR

-764 QNANRMASASA
+764 QNANRMASTSS
-775 NFNKSASPGPSHVE
+775 NFKSASPAPNGE

-797 SIHSRKRSSIS
+797 SIQSRKRSSIS

>member
-1 MPPKKRDKDNETN
+1 MPPKKRDKDGESN

-62 RRMSRSNKSRIGF
+62 RRMSRSNKSRTGF
-75 KVDSLLDKIT
+75 KVDSLLEKIT

-106 GFYDKSLDDPRDYQV
+106 GFYDKSLIDPRDYQV

-192 TVTRTSGCSTTN
+192 TVTKANAANTSNGTTN
-204 GASSSNEITN
+204 TEITN
-214 GDSDEPVTK
+214 GDCEEPVTK
-223 RLKSSDHLNSTSSDN
+223 RLKSTTENTDS
-238 KWTKLYG
+238 KWSKLYG

-266 VLHDATP
+266 VLHDTP
-273 GGRSATIARSPHK
+273 PTRTNTLARSPHK
-286 ALMAQWETIPSEND
+286 ALMAQWETIPNEND
-300 LHAETNPF
+300 IHAESNPF

-331 VNRPKLYQQNS
+331 VNRPKLYQQS
-342 DTNGIKKDASSSKD
+342 SENGLKKESNSSKE
-356 KHSTQ
+356 KSSHKTN
-361 KGSNSEIKNGEKSKE
+361 SNDVKNGEKLKFE
-376 STEGESKRQ
+376 PNETDSKRQ

-459 GSPHDLIAGAGR
+459 GSPHDLIAGMGGGR
-471 GRGGA
+471 A
-476 RGPAR
+476 GPAR
-481 RTTLTHLLA
+481 RTAVTRVLVC
-490 WRPRARRRA
+490 RPRRPA
-499 PRHSLAEF
+499 HHDLAEF
-507 LELDDTELV
+507 LELDDADLLD
-516 EAQRP
+516 AQRP
-521 YLTGHN
+521 YVTGHN
-527 SLAEF
+527 
-532 LEPDDTELVEA
+532 
-543 QLPYLS
+543 
-549 RHNSS
+549 
-554 RHSLAEFLEL
+554 
-564 DDTKLLEAQRPYLTG
+564 
-579 YYRLYHHTITCLPVY
+579 RLYHHTITCLPVY

-660 MKGKELLEK
+660 MRGKELLEK
-669 NLYRNFVLHMCS
+669 NLYRNFILHMCS
-681 LHDFGLLSP
+681 LHDFGLISA
-690 VALYQTIQMLNQMLA
+690 VALYQTVQMLNQMLA
-705 DNAEAKEK
+705 DNPEAKER
-713 MRESLKSQR
+713 MRESLKAQR
-722 EHWHAVGKF
+722 EHWNAVGKYQ
-731 HQPVVIDQKPLATT
+731 QPAVIEQKPQTST
-745 AKLNNV
+745 AKLNSV

-764 QNANRMASASA
+764 QNANRMAGASAS
-775 NFNKSASPGPSHVE
+775 FNKSSSPGPSHTE
-789 SKRKMSSG
+789 TKRKMSSG
-797 SIHSRKRSSIS
+797 SIQSRKRSSIS

>member
-1 MPPKKRDKDNETN
+1 MPPKKREKDSETN
-14 KNSKIDHLQADHE
+14 KNSKIDHFQADHE

-62 RRMSRSNKSRIGF
+62 RRMSRTNKNRVGF
-75 KVDSLLDKIT
+75 KVDSLLEKIT

-106 GFYDKSLDDPRDYQV
+106 GFYDKSLDEPCTRDFQV

-153 LNPSTSEPPAMASAV
+153 LNPSSSEPPAMASAV
-168 SISSDTFSPSQGPN
+168 SISSDTFSPSHGPN

-192 TVTRTSGCSTTN
+192 TVTKASSSSN
-204 GASSSNEITN
+204 GASSTEITN
-214 GDSDEPVTK
+214 GDDEPLSK
-223 RLKSSDHLNSTSSDN
+223 RLKSSTDLNSSNTDT
-238 KWTKLYG
+238 KWSKLYG

-266 VLHDATP
+266 VLHDVTP

-286 ALMAQWETIPSEND
+286 ALMAQWETIPIEND
-300 LHAETNPF
+300 LTSETNPF
-308 DIFKVRPLLKLKL
+308 NIFKVRPLLKLKL

-331 VNRPKLYQQNS
+331 VNRPKLYQQGE
-342 DTNGIKKDASSSKD
+342 TNGIKKDTNSAKD
-356 KHSTQ
+356 RLSTQ
-361 KGSNSEIKNGEKSKE
+361 KISTIDRNVSDKTKSE
-376 STEGESKRQ
+376 TREGESKRQ

-459 GSPHDLIAGAGR
+459 GSPHDLIAAQGRSSAAGPR
-471 GRGGA
+471 A
-476 RGPAR
+476 GPTR
-481 RTTLTHLLA
+481 RASLTHLLV
-490 WRPRARRRA
+490 WRPRIRRR
-499 PRHSLAEF
+499 PQRHSLAEF
-507 LELDDTELV
+507 LELDDNDIV
-516 EAQRP
+516 DAQRP

-527 SLAEF
+527 
-532 LEPDDTELVEA
+532 
-543 QLPYLS
+543 
-549 RHNSS
+549 
-554 RHSLAEFLEL
+554 
-564 DDTKLLEAQRPYLTG
+564 
-579 YYRLYHHTITCLPVY
+579 RLYHHTISCLPVY

-669 NLYRNFVLHMCS
+669 NLYRNFTLHMCS

-690 VALYQTIQMLNQMLA
+690 VALYQTVQMLNQMLA
-705 DNAEAKEK
+705 DSADAKEK
-713 MRESLKSQR
+713 MRDSLKAQR
-722 EHWHAVGKF
+722 EHWNSVGKYQ
-731 HQPVVIDQKPLATT
+731 QPVVIEPKPIAAT

-764 QNANRMASASA
+764 QNANRMASASS
-775 NFNKSASPGPSHVE
+775 NFKSASPAPIGE
-789 SKRKMSSG
+789 NKRKMSSG
-797 SIHSRKRSSIS
+797 SILSRKRSSIS

>member
-1 MPPKKRDKDNETN
+1 MPPKKRDKDNEAT

-75 KVDSLLDKIT
+75 KVDTLLEKQT
-85 LKKSTELQ
+85 LRKSTDVQ
-93 PNSLGGYMTLTFL
+93 PNSLGGFMTLTFL
-106 GFYDKSLDDPRDYQV
+106 GFYDKSLEDPRDYQV

-142 VEVSVGSCSVP
+142 IEVSVGSCSVP
-153 LNPSTSEPPAMASAV
+153 LNPSSAEPPAMASAV

-192 TVTRTSGCSTTN
+192 TVTMASATN
-204 GASSSNEITN
+204 GHASSSSSELTN
-214 GDSDEPVTK
+214 GDAEEPATK
-223 RLKSSDHLNSTSSDN
+223 RLKSSSEQHLNSNGSSHN
-238 KWTKLYG
+238 GTGEVKWCKLYG

-266 VLHDATP
+266 VLHDAGP
-273 GGRSATIARSPHK
+273 GARSPIPKSPHK
-286 ALMAQWETIPSEND
+286 ALMAQWETIPNENE
-300 LHAETNPF
+300 LQTETNPF
-308 DIFKVRPLLKLKL
+308 DIFKVKPLLKLKL

-331 VNRPKLYQQNS
+331 VNRPKLYQQTS
-342 DTNGIKKDASSSKD
+342 ENGSKKDPTPSKVERSSSGA
-356 KHSTQ
+356 Q
-361 KGSNSEIKNGEKSKE
+361 RSNSSDAKNGEKPKADT
-376 STEGESKRQ
+376 TEDGKRQ

-412 SLDCGTLYS
+412 SLDCGALYS

-459 GSPHDLIAGAGR
+459 GSPHDLIAAQGRSSTAGPR
-471 GRGGA
+471 A
-476 RGPAR
+476 GPTR
-481 RTTLTHLLA
+481 RTSLTHVLI
-490 WRPRARRRA
+490 WRPRGRRR
-499 PRHSLAEF
+499 PQKHSLAEF
-507 LELDDTELV
+507 LELDDNEVV

-527 SLAEF
+527 
-532 LEPDDTELVEA
+532 
-543 QLPYLS
+543 
-549 RHNSS
+549 
-554 RHSLAEFLEL
+554 
-564 DDTKLLEAQRPYLTG
+564 
-579 YYRLYHHTITCLPVY
+579 RLYHHTITCLPVY

-660 MKGKELLEK
+660 LKGKELLEK
-669 NLYRNFVLHMCS
+669 NLYRNFILHLCS

-690 VALYQTIQMLNQMLA
+690 VAMYQTMQMLIQMLA
-705 DNAEAKEK
+705 DSPEARDR
-713 MRESLKSQR
+713 MRASILAQR
-722 EHWHAVGKF
+722 EHWNTIGKF
-731 HQPVVIDQKPLATT
+731 QQKPEAEQKPPSSS

-751 EASPSVRR
+751 EASPSARR
-759 KTSNL
+759 KTSNF
-764 QNANRMASASA
+764 QNANRMGGGSVQKTASAA
-775 NFNKSASPGPSHVE
+775 AAGNDT
-789 SKRKMSSG
+789 KRKMSSG
-797 SIHSRKRSSIS
+797 SIQSRKRSSIS
-808 ERKSSV
+808 ERKSSI

>member
-1 MPPKKRDKDNETN
+1 MPPKKRDKDNETG

-62 RRMSRSNKSRIGF
+62 RRMSRSNKSRNGF
-75 KVDSLLDKIT
+75 KVDSLLEKIT

-93 PNSLGGYMTLTFL
+93 LNSLGGYMTLTFL
-106 GFYDKSLDDPRDYQV
+106 GFYDKSLDEPRDYQV

-153 LNPSTSEPPAMASAV
+153 LNPSSSEPPAMASAV

-192 TVTRTSGCSTTN
+192 TVTKASANGTSST
-204 GASSSNEITN
+204 EITN
-214 GDSDEPVTK
+214 GEMDEPLTK
-223 RLKSSDHLNSTSSDN
+223 RLKPSADLNTTPTSPTDNN
-238 KWTKLYG
+238 KWSKLYG

-286 ALMAQWETIPSEND
+286 ALMAQWETIPNEND
-300 LHAETNPF
+300 VQSETNPF

-331 VNRPKLYQQNS
+331 VNRPKLYQQTE
-342 DTNGIKKDASSSKD
+342 TNGIKKENSSSKD
-356 KHSTQ
+356 RPQKSST
-361 KGSNSEIKNGEKSKE
+361 SENKNGDKHKDD
-376 STEGESKRQ
+376 GRQ

-412 SLDCGTLYS
+412 SLDCAALYS

-459 GSPHDLIAGAGR
+459 GSPHDLIAAQ

-476 RGPAR
+476 PIGGGGPTTTGAGGPRSGPTR
-481 RTTLTHLLA
+481 RASLTHLLVWRA
-490 WRPRARRRA
+490 RPRRR
-499 PRHSLAEF
+499 PVRHSLAEF
-507 LELDDTELV
+507 LELDDADTGD
-516 EAQRP
+516 AQRP

-527 SLAEF
+527 
-532 LEPDDTELVEA
+532 
-543 QLPYLS
+543 
-549 RHNSS
+549 
-554 RHSLAEFLEL
+554 
-564 DDTKLLEAQRPYLTG
+564 
-579 YYRLYHHTITCLPVY
+579 RLYHHTITCLPVY

-669 NLYRNFVLHMCS
+669 NLYRNFILHMCS
-681 LHDFGLLSP
+681 LHDFGLISP

-713 MRESLKSQR
+713 MRESLKAQR
-722 EHWHAVGKF
+722 EHWNAVGKY
-731 HQPVVIDQKPLATT
+731 QPAVIIEQKPPTT
-745 AKLNNV
+745 SAKLNNV

-764 QNANRMASASA
+764 QNANRMGGNNS
-775 NFNKSASPGPSHVE
+775 NFNKSSSPGPTDN
-789 SKRKMSSG
+789 KRKLSSG
-797 SIHSRKRSSIS
+797 SIQSRKRSSIS

>member
-75 KVDSLLDKIT
+75 KVDSLLEKIT

-192 TVTRTSGCSTTN
+192 TVTRASGNSNTN
-204 GASSSNEITN
+204 GASSSSEITN
-214 GDSDEPVTK
+214 GDCDEPVTK
-223 RLKSSDHLNSTSSDN
+223 RLKSTSTDHLNSSDI

-266 VLHDATP
+266 VLHDASP

-286 ALMAQWETIPSEND
+286 ALMAQWETIPNEND
-300 LHAETNPF
+300 LQSETNPF

-331 VNRPKLYQQNS
+331 VNRPKLYQQINES
-342 DTNGIKKDASSSKD
+342 NGVKKETNSSKD
-356 KHSTQ
+356 KIPMQKSST
-361 KGSNSEIKNGEKSKE
+361 SDNKNGDKLKSE
-376 STEGESKRQ
+376 EGETKRQ

-439 IPGGARIDVSIN
+439 IPGGARVDVSIN

-459 GSPHDLIAGAGR
+459 GSPHDLIAAQGRSTAAAAAAGPR
-471 GRGGA
+471 A
-476 RGPAR
+476 GPSR
-481 RTTLTHLLA
+481 RAALSRVLL
-490 WRPRARRRA
+490 WRPRRARRA
-499 PRHSLAEF
+499 AHSLAEF
-507 LELDDTELV
+507 LELDDDMAD
-516 EAQRP
+516 AQRP
-521 YLTGHN
+521 YLAGHN
-527 SLAEF
+527 
-532 LEPDDTELVEA
+532 
-543 QLPYLS
+543 
-549 RHNSS
+549 
-554 RHSLAEFLEL
+554 
-564 DDTKLLEAQRPYLTG
+564 
-579 YYRLYHHTITCLPVY
+579 RLYHHTITCLPVY

-645 VGDCQIPLACQMFLQ
+645 VGDCQIPIACQMFLQ

-669 NLYRNFVLHMCS
+669 NLYRNFILHMCS

-690 VALYQTIQMLNQMLA
+690 VALYQTVQTLNQMLA

-713 MRESLKSQR
+713 MRESLKAQR
-722 EHWHAVGKF
+722 EHWNAVGKYQ
-731 HQPVVIDQKPLATT
+731 QPAIIEQKPQLNT
-745 AKLNNV
+745 AKLNNA

-775 NFNKSASPGPSHVE
+775 NFSKSASPGPNHPE
-789 SKRKMSSG
+789 NKRKMSSG
-797 SIHSRKRSSIS
+797 SIQSRKRTSIS

>member
-1 MPPKKRDKDNETN
+1 
-14 KNSKIDHLQADHE
+14 
-27 LFLQAF
+27 
-33 EKPTQI
+33 
-39 YRFLRTRNMLS
+39 MLS

-62 RRMSRSNKSRIGF
+62 RRMSRSNKSRNGF
-75 KVDSLLDKIT
+75 KVDCLLEKIS

-93 PNSLGGYMTLTFL
+93 PNCLGGYMTLTFL
-106 GFYDKSLDDPRDYQV
+106 GFYDKSLDDPREYQV

-142 VEVSVGSCSVP
+142 VEVSVGSCSLP

-192 TVTRTSGCSTTN
+192 TVTRSSGSTSNGIAST
-204 GASSSNEITN
+204 SEITN
-214 GDSDEPVTK
+214 GDCDEPVTK
-223 RLKSSDHLNSTSSDN
+223 RLKSSTDLNSTPDS

-286 ALMAQWETIPSEND
+286 ALMAQWETIPSDND
-300 LHAETNPF
+300 LQTETNPF

-331 VNRPKLYQQNS
+331 VNRPKLYQQSEFNGMKKESNKEKNAQKFS
-342 DTNGIKKDASSSKD
+342 DN
-356 KHSTQ
+356 
-361 KGSNSEIKNGEKSKE
+361 KNGDKVKTE
-376 STEGESKRQ
+376 SSEGESKKQ

-459 GSPHDLIAGAGR
+459 GSPHDLIAAQGRGAG
-471 GRGGA
+471 A
-476 RGPAR
+476 PAGPASALAAASGGPSNGPRAGPTR
-481 RTTLTHLLA
+481 RTSLTHVLV
-490 WRPRARRRA
+490 WRPRAKRRHHK
-499 PRHSLAEF
+499 HSLAEF
-507 LELDDTELV
+507 LELDD
-516 EAQRP
+516 
-521 YLTGHN
+521 
-527 SLAEF
+527 AE
-532 LEPDDTELVEA
+532 
-543 QLPYLS
+543 
-549 RHNSS
+549 
-554 RHSLAEFLEL
+554 
-564 DDTKLLEAQRPYLTG
+564 LLEAQRPYITG
-579 YYRLYHHTITCLPVY
+579 HNRLYHHTITCLPVY

-600 DSESETDPLWLQQK
+600 DSENETDPLWLQQK

-645 VGDCQIPLACQMFLQ
+645 VGDFQIPVACQMFLQ
-660 MKGKELLEK
+660 IKGKELLEK
-669 NLYRNFVLHMCS
+669 NLYRNFILHMCS

-690 VALYQTIQMLNQMLA
+690 VALYQTMQMLNQMLA

-713 MRESLKSQR
+713 MRQALCAQR
-722 EHWHAVGKF
+722 ERWHAVGKYQ
-731 HQPVVIDQKPLATT
+731 QPVTIEQKPQVAT
-745 AKLNNV
+745 AKLNNA

-759 KTSNL
+759 KISNL
-764 QNANRMASASA
+764 QNANRMGSAG
-775 NFNKSASPGPSHVE
+775 NFNKSASPGPSNGE
-789 SKRKMSSG
+789 TKRKMSSG
-797 SIHSRKRSSIS
+797 SIQSRKRSSIT

>member
-1 MPPKKRDKDNETN
+1 MPPKKREKESETN

-75 KVDSLLDKIT
+75 KVDSLLEKIT

-93 PNSLGGYMTLTFL
+93 LNSLGGYMTLTFL
-106 GFYDKSLDDPRDYQV
+106 GFYDKSLEEPSDYQV

-168 SISSDTFSPSQGPN
+168 SISSDTFSPSHGPN

-192 TVTRTSGCSTTN
+192 TVTKASMSN
-204 GASSSNEITN
+204 GASSTEITN
-214 GDSDEPVTK
+214 GDDEPLTK
-223 RLKSSDHLNSTSSDN
+223 RLKSSSDINSSTDN
-238 KWTKLYG
+238 KWSKLYG

-266 VLHDATP
+266 VLHDVTP

-286 ALMAQWETIPSEND
+286 ALMAQWETIPNEND
-300 LHAETNPF
+300 LQTETNPF

-331 VNRPKLYQQNS
+331 VNRPKLYQQDS
-342 DTNGIKKDASSSKD
+342 NGVKKDNTAKE
-356 KHSTQ
+356 KISTPRC
-361 KGSNSEIKNGEKSKE
+361 STSEIKNGEKSKQE
-376 STEGESKRQ
+376 STDSSKRQ

-412 SLDCGTLYS
+412 SLDCGALYS

-459 GSPHDLIAGAGR
+459 GSPHDLIAAQGR
-471 GRGGA
+471 SRGG
-476 RGPAR
+476 GPRAGPTR
-481 RTTLTHLLA
+481 RASLTHLLVL
-490 WRPRARRRA
+490 RRRRH
-499 PRHSLAEF
+499 RHSLAEF
-507 LELDDTELV
+507 LELDDNDV
-516 EAQRP
+516 DAQRP

-527 SLAEF
+527 
-532 LEPDDTELVEA
+532 
-543 QLPYLS
+543 
-549 RHNSS
+549 
-554 RHSLAEFLEL
+554 
-564 DDTKLLEAQRPYLTG
+564 
-579 YYRLYHHTITCLPVY
+579 RLYHHTITCLPVY

-669 NLYRNFVLHMCS
+669 NLYRNFILHMCS

-690 VALYQTIQMLNQMLA
+690 VALYQTVQMLNQMLA
-705 DNAEAKEK
+705 DSADAKEK
-713 MRESLKSQR
+713 MRESLRAQR
-722 EHWHAVGKF
+722 DHWNAVGKF
-731 HQPVVIDQKPLATT
+731 QQPVIIEQKPNNATV
-745 AKLNNV
+745 KLNNV

-764 QNANRMASASA
+764 QNANRMGSASS
-775 NFNKSASPGPSHVE
+775 NFNKSSSPGPANGE
-789 SKRKMSSG
+789 TKRKMSSG
-797 SIHSRKRSSIS
+797 SIQSRKRSSIS

>member
-1 MPPKKRDKDNETN
+1 MPPKKRDKDNETS

-106 GFYDKSLDDPRDYQV
+106 GFYDKSLDDSRDYQV

-132 KKRKESSSAI
+132 KKRKESSSAM
-142 VEVSVGSCSVP
+142 VEVSVGSCSLP
-153 LNPSTSEPPAMASAV
+153 LNPSSSEPPAMASAV

-182 VKSYMLMLRV
+182 VKSYMLLLRV
-192 TVTRTSGCSTTN
+192 TVTRASSSGAN
-204 GASSSNEITN
+204 GASSTEITN
-214 GDSDEPVTK
+214 GDSDEPLTK
-223 RLKSSDHLNSTSSDN
+223 RLKSSSELNSSDAN
-238 KWTKLYG
+238 KWSKLYG

-266 VLHDATP
+266 VLHDASP
-273 GGRSATIARSPHK
+273 SGRSATIAKSPHK
-286 ALMAQWETIPSEND
+286 ALMAQWETIPNEHD
-300 LHAETNPF
+300 LQADSNPF
-308 DIFKVRPLLKLKL
+308 DVFKVRPLLKLKL

-331 VNRPKLYQQNS
+331 VNRPKLYQQ
-342 DTNGIKKDASSSKD
+342 TNENGHKKDSNKDRQTTSKTASNNCDPKNAD
-356 KHSTQ
+356 KQ
-361 KGSNSEIKNGEKSKE
+361 KSD
-376 STEGESKRQ
+376 GESKRQ

-459 GSPHDLIAGAGR
+459 GSPHDLIAAQGRGAG
-471 GRGGA
+471 GAGGA
-476 RGPAR
+476 GVRAGPTR
-481 RTTLTHLLA
+481 RTSLTHVVVWRA
-490 WRPRARRRA
+490 RPRRR
-499 PRHSLAEF
+499 PHRHSLAEF
-507 LELDDTELV
+507 LELDDAELV
-516 EAQRP
+516 DAQRP

-527 SLAEF
+527 
-532 LEPDDTELVEA
+532 
-543 QLPYLS
+543 
-549 RHNSS
+549 
-554 RHSLAEFLEL
+554 
-564 DDTKLLEAQRPYLTG
+564 
-579 YYRLYHHTITCLPVY
+579 RLYHHTITCLPVY

-660 MKGKELLEK
+660 MRGKELLEK
-669 NLYRNFVLHMCS
+669 NLYRNFVLHMSS

-690 VALYQTIQMLNQMLA
+690 IALYQTVQMLNQMLA

-713 MRESLKSQR
+713 MRESLRAQR
-722 EHWHAVGKF
+722 EHWNLIGKYQ
-731 HQPVVIDQKPLATT
+731 QPAIIEQKPQPST
-745 AKLNNV
+745 AKLNSV

-764 QNANRMASASA
+764 HTNRLAN
-775 NFNKSASPGPSHVE
+775 
-789 SKRKMSSG
+789 
-797 SIHSRKRSSIS
+797 RKRSRSRS
-808 ERKSSV
+808 RSRKSSV